1 MNVYPPELTAQ
12 LKKIWTKPLYDREYI
27 PKLPKDSVLLHF
39 LETCYHASLKTEE
52 KRRLKFK
59 VAYYPRSQMIENQNS
74 AVYPNK
80 DINSI
85 EFLYS
90 RNFNVNELNQLA
102 PATDSKK
109 VIICIEADDSDRLK
123 IWGMIDTGS
132 SWWDFTDGTTGNGI
146 PLPNVLTVSSQN
158 PGELIVSRS
167 GETIVQL
174 KGGTLHIPIENIF
187 YEGPVSNFF
196 YGATADFID
205 DFRQE
210 LLEGRRKLKIP
221 EGELP
226 DSSVITT
233 IIEKIIKKIHL
244 IGHGGTLIVIPDSIS
259 LDDPRLKQR
268 IDIKYPCRF
277 DDLLNFIREYHLI
290 RIESLYDTQQYS
302 LELACQDY
310 LSDAIDFISSLS
322 GVDGA
327 VVMTD
332 KLRVLGFGGEIT
344 VHNSQLVELKKARDA
359 YGNETMPVS
368 IRSFGTRH
376 RSAFR
381 FCANYESAIAFVISQ
396 DGGITAVKECGPDLV
411 IWQDIQIERLGA

>member
-1 MNVYPPELTAQ
+1 MSVYPPELTAQ
-12 LKKIWTKPLYDREYI
+12 LKKIWIKPLYEGEYV
-27 PKLPKDSVLLHF
+27 PELPKDSVIVHF
-39 LETCYHASLKTEE
+39 FETCYHASLKTEE

-59 VAYYPRSQMIENQNS
+59 VAYYPRALMVETQKN

-80 DINSI
+80 DINYI

-90 RNFNVNELNQLA
+90 RNFNVIELIQLA

-109 VIICIEADDSDRLK
+109 VIICIEADESDRLK

-132 SWWDFTDGTTGNGI
+132 SWWDFTDGDAGVGI

-158 PGELIVSRS
+158 PGELIISRS
-167 GETIVQL
+167 GESLLQL
-174 KGGTLHIPIENIF
+174 KGGSVHIPIENIF
-187 YEGPVSNFF
+187 YDGPIFNFF
-196 YGATADFID
+196 YGATTDFID
-205 DFRQE
+205 DFREE
-210 LLEGRRKLKIP
+210 LLETRRKLKIP
-221 EGELP
+221 EKDLP
-226 DSSVITT
+226 DSSTITL

-268 IDIKYPCRF
+268 IDIKYPCKY
-277 DDLLNFIREYHLI
+277 DDLLTFIRNYHFI
-290 RIESLYDTQQYS
+290 RIDSLRDTQYYS
-302 LELACQDY
+302 LELACQDF

-327 VVMTD
+327 VVITD

-344 VHNSQLVELKKARDA
+344 VHNSQLVELKKAKDA
-359 YGNETMPVS
+359 YGNDTSPVS

-381 FCANYESAIAFVISQ
+381 FCANYENAVAFVISQ
-396 DGGITAVKECGPDLV
+396 DGGVTAVKECGPDLV
-411 IWQDIQIERLGA
+411 IWQDIQIDRLGA